1 MSTSEL
7 DKGWIIGFT
16 EARGVFTK
24 NKIKIKRKTKKGE
37 KVYLYSNP
45 TFYLVNKDSSALEVA
60 RALLGLGKVK
70 KHGPV
75 FHLEIRRKA
84 ESIRLAEFLEG
95 RFRSELR
102 AQQFEAW
109 RQQVL
114 QWKSRGRGQV

>member
-1 MSTSEL
+1 MTASEL
-7 DKGWIIGFT
+7 DKGWITGFI
-16 EARGVFTK
+16 EARGVFTR
-24 NKIKIKRKTKKGE
+24 NKIKIRRKTKKGE
-37 KVYLYSNP
+37 KIYLYLNP
-45 TFYLVNKDSSALEVA
+45 TFYLVNKDISALEVV

-102 AQQFEAW
+102 DQQFEAW

-114 QWKSRGRGQV
+114 QWKSRGRAQV

>member
-1 MSTSEL
+1 MSISEL
-7 DKGWIIGFT
+7 DKGWIAGFI
-16 EARGVFTK
+16 EAKGAFTK
-24 NKIKIKRKTKKGE
+24 NRIKIRRETKKGE
-37 KVYLYSNP
+37 KIYRYSNP
-45 TFYLVNKDSSALEVA
+45 TFYLVSKDISALEVA

-95 RFRSELR
+95 RFRSEFR
-102 AQQFEAW
+102 IQQFEAW
-109 RQQVL
+109 KQHVL